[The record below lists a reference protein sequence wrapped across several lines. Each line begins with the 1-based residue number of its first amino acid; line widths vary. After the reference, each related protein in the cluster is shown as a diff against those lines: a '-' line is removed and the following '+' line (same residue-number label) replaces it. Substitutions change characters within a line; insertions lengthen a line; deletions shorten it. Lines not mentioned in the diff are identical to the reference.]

1 MPEYSYSCD
10 PEEGG
15 CGYFFTV
22 FQKRSEYKQ
31 LKKCP
36 ECKKYKLIRDLSE
49 DNISCSVK
57 VSKGAKTIG
66 HLAELNSNRMSKDQK
81 EKLKKQ
87 HNIYR
92 EEKGELPVKG
102 KRIKKTKTKPWY
114 KTNNNVQDMTPTQ
127 QKNYIRT
134 GKKNG

>member
-36 ECKKYKLIRDLSE
+36 ECKKHKLIRDLSE

-66 HLAELNSNRMSKDQK
+66 HLAELNSNRMGKEQK
-81 EKLKKQ
+81 EKLKS
-87 HNIYR
+87 
-92 EEKGELPVKG
+92 G
-102 KRIKKTKTKPWY
+102 
-114 KTNNNVQDMTPTQ
+114 TPETHGGRQ
-127 QKNYIRT
+127 RQRRDRR
-134 GKKNG
+134 GRQADSLA